1 MEKPFELAYTELKK
15 GCFPEEL
22 SFRTTAEI
30 KPLEGVIGQE
40 RAVKAFDFGLAV
52 KMKGYNIYM
61 AGPSGTGKTT
71 YARNSTEKLAQTE
84 PVPYDW
90 CYVYNFQNPRSPLA
104 LRFEPG
110 QGKQFKE
117 DMAELVQLFK
127 TELQKAFRA
136 EDYETQKNT
145 LEHSFDEKRDA
156 LMAEMSAVA
165 EQYSFQVKTTNAG
178 VFFMPVVE
186 GKAVGEDEYD
196 DLSEDV
202 KNKIEKNSQMVQE
215 KAGSI
220 MRELRDMDKESKRQT
235 DQLDYKTVVWLGVFQ
250 LIAAVFP
257 GTSRSGATIIGALLL
272 GVSRVVAA
280 EFTFYLAI
288 PVMFGASLLKL
299 VKFLMMGLSFTSM
312 ELAILAVGCIVS
324 FVVSIIVIKFLMGY
338 IKKHDFIP
346 FGIYRI
352 VLGAVLL
359 IYFALVH

>member
-117 DMAELVQLFK
+117 SCKRRSMQRIMKHRK
-127 TELQKAFRA
+127 TLWSILLMKREMRLWQK
-136 EDYETQKNT
+136 
-145 LEHSFDEKRDA
+145 
-156 LMAEMSAVA
+156 
-165 EQYSFQVKTTNAG
+165 
-178 VFFMPVVE
+178 
-186 GKAVGEDEYD
+186 
-196 DLSEDV
+196 
-202 KNKIEKNSQMVQE
+202 
-215 KAGSI
+215 
-220 MRELRDMDKESKRQT
+220 
-235 DQLDYKTVVWLGVFQ
+235 
-250 LIAAVFP
+250 
-257 GTSRSGATIIGALLL
+257 
-272 GVSRVVAA
+272 
-280 EFTFYLAI
+280 
-288 PVMFGASLLKL
+288 
-299 VKFLMMGLSFTSM
+299 
-312 ELAILAVGCIVS
+312 
-324 FVVSIIVIKFLMGY
+324 
-338 IKKHDFIP
+338 
-346 FGIYRI
+346 
-352 VLGAVLL
+352 
-359 IYFALVH
+359 

>member
-136 EDYETQKNT
+136 EDESILLN
-145 LEHSFDEKRDA
+145 EA
-156 LMAEMSAVA
+156 SAI
-165 EQYSFQVKTTNAG
+165 F
-178 VFFMPVVE
+178 P
-186 GKAVGEDEYD
+186 
-196 DLSEDV
+196 
-202 KNKIEKNSQMVQE
+202 
-215 KAGSI
+215 
-220 MRELRDMDKESKRQT
+220 QT
-235 DQLDYKTVVWLGVFQ
+235 
-250 LIAAVFP
+250 
-257 GTSRSGATIIGALLL
+257 
-272 GVSRVVAA
+272 
-280 EFTFYLAI
+280 
-288 PVMFGASLLKL
+288 
-299 VKFLMMGLSFTSM
+299 
-312 ELAILAVGCIVS
+312 ILAKENMCIDVDGGT
-324 FVVSIIVIKFLMGY
+324 VYEK
-338 IKKHDFIP
+338 
-346 FGIYRI
+346 
-352 VLGAVLL
+352 
-359 IYFALVH
+359 

>member
-127 TELQKAFRA
+127 TELQKT
-136 EDYETQKNT
+136 ET
-145 LEHSFDEKRDA
+145 
-156 LMAEMSAVA
+156 
-165 EQYSFQVKTTNAG
+165 
-178 VFFMPVVE
+178 
-186 GKAVGEDEYD
+186 
-196 DLSEDV
+196 
-202 KNKIEKNSQMVQE
+202 
-215 KAGSI
+215 
-220 MRELRDMDKESKRQT
+220 
-235 DQLDYKTVVWLGVFQ
+235 LDF
-250 LIAAVFP
+250 
-257 GTSRSGATIIGALLL
+257 
-272 GVSRVVAA
+272 
-280 EFTFYLAI
+280 
-288 PVMFGASLLKL
+288 
-299 VKFLMMGLSFTSM
+299 
-312 ELAILAVGCIVS
+312 
-324 FVVSIIVIKFLMGY
+324 
-338 IKKHDFIP
+338 
-346 FGIYRI
+346 
-352 VLGAVLL
+352 LL
-359 IYFALVH
+359 IESLRFRQPCQHPIVATLRQSAQKLS